1 MRVTRIAGV
10 VGSLAIT
17 GLALASAA
25 WACSASTEI
34 KVTSGPGPVTVT
46 GERFIDRMP
55 VEIRWNSA
63 SGKLLATTSGPSFS
77 LPISTP
83 ATAASGVYSIVAIQ
97 RDPTDGAVVT
107 KAAAPFEI
115 ATAAPFEIATAAA
128 EATPRPS
135 AGTVSGD
142 LWSALDRGATA
153 PRLDNA
159 PVGARHVSPI
169 GMGLLLGGAAGL
181 VGAASMSMI
190 LVPRRRAK
198 ATRHNAG

>member
-10 VGSLAIT
+10 VGSLAIM
-17 GLALASAA
+17 ALVMASAA

-63 SGKLLATTSGPSFS
+63 SGKLLATASGPSFS
-77 LPISTP
+77 LPVSP
-83 ATAASGVYSIVAIQ
+83 PENAASGIYSIVAIQ

-115 ATAAPFEIATAAA
+115 ATTAGA

-159 PVGARHVSPI
+159 PVGAQHVSPI
-169 GMGLLLGGAAGL
+169 GMGLLLGGVAGL
-181 VGAASMSMI
+181 LGAASMSMI